1 MKALDLP
8 LADTEI
14 NDFFDLCLPFS
25 LLEQMAEVLTLSDA
39 MLGQYLQIPTC
50 TLTRTAGAG
59 HFSVSESR
67 KLTALISVLN
77 AANELFEGD
86 VEAVRLFLT
95 SPSRSLNSKPP
106 LEVLSTEGGAIVVT
120 DLIGRLENGIPL

>member
-1 MKALDLP
+1 MKDLNIP

-14 NDFFDLCLPFS
+14 NDFVDLCLPFS
-25 LLEQMAEVLTLSDA
+25 LFEQMAEVLSLSDA
-39 MLGQYLQIPTC
+39 MLSQYLQIPTC
-50 TLTRTAGAG
+50 TLTRTVGVG
-59 HFSVSESR
+59 RFSVNESR
-67 KLTALISVLN
+67 KLTALIRVLN

-86 VEAVRLFLT
+86 VQAVRLFLT

-106 LEVLSTEGGAIVVT
+106 LEVLSTEGGAIAVT